1 MFKTPKCAFE
11 RQYVP
16 ISYIKI
22 IKLTPSMKF
31 SKLLVLLKSNL
42 KLQIYK
48 RETAKQ
54 KTVNHRAEFP
64 MKIYHSAYRNSV

>member
-1 MFKTPKCAFE
+1 MN
-11 RQYVP
+11 
-16 ISYIKI
+16 
-22 IKLTPSMKF
+22 F

-54 KTVNHRAEFP
+54 KTVNHRAEFS
-64 MKIYHSAYRNSV
+64 MKIYHSAYKNSV